1 MPRSTKSRTVKASKD
16 EAPEVESAT
25 NTDTES
31 TEQESTDMS
40 TAEAPTFNFSVEP
53 APEGY
58 EPERKNPG
66 RTRTP
71 SPFDDVLVEVKG
83 KGWQRVP
90 YSGDEHRK
98 AIERELTKAKQFRGL
113 GLDMNVTD
121 EYVEFRSRD
130 LQKRKARSNQ
140 SEQDQQEL
148 VNAQCGADAD
158 GDNDE

>member
-1 MPRSTKSRTVKASKD
+1 MPRSTKSRTVKADKEAD
-16 EAPEVESAT
+16 QAPEST
-25 NTDTES
+25 TTTDSTDTA
-31 TEQESTDMS
+31 QENDTMS

-71 SPFDDVLVEVKG
+71 SPFDDILIEVKD

-90 YSGDEHRK
+90 YSGEDHKK
-98 AIERELTKAKQFRGL
+98 AIERELTKAKQFRNL

-121 EYVEFRSRD
+121 THVEFRSRD
-130 LQKRKARSNQ
+130 LQKRKARKG
-140 SEQDQQEL
+140 EQDQQEL
-148 VNAQCGADAD
+148 VNAQGGPDAD

>member
-1 MPRSTKSRTVKASKD
+1 MPRSTKSRTVKADK
-16 EAPEVESAT
+16 EADQAAEST
-25 NTDTES
+25 VTTDTENA
-31 TEQESTDMS
+31 QENDDM
-40 TAEAPTFNFSVEP
+40 TTTEAPTFNFSVEP

-71 SPFDDVLVEVKG
+71 SPFDDILVEVKG

-90 YSGDEHRK
+90 YEGEDHKK

-121 EYVEFRSRD
+121 THVEFRSRD
-130 LQKRKARSNQ
+130 LQKRRARKQ
-140 SEQDQQEL
+140 DEDQQEL
-148 VNAQCGADAD
+148 VNAQGGPDAD